1 MSTWQTM
8 GLRVVEVDGMAP
20 DEWMIVPHGRF
31 VQTLAPGAPSMS
43 FVMGRVEQY
52 PAPDH
57 VQYIAF
63 AKLNGTVRWEPAG
76 SDTNAP
82 KETR

>member
-20 DEWMIVPHGRF
+20 DDWLIVSPGRF
-31 VQTLAPGAPSMS
+31 VQELARGEPSIS
-43 FVMGRVEQY
+43 FVAGSV
-52 PAPDH
+52 
-57 VQYIAF
+57 
-63 AKLNGTVRWEPAG
+63 KLNGKVRWEPAR

-82 KETR
+82 KET